1 MRVPSNVVTFPTA
14 TTSVDS
20 LLNCDQFIGYLAVYP
35 VCMGVALFL
44 FIMMLLMVP
53 YCFKSFQ
60 KALFHI
66 QNGLAICTSKRCL
79 IVSRDFLYRLWVIK
93 WIVVIV
99 VIVSLFFIPD
109 GQNLV
114 FSKSGW

>member
-1 MRVPSNVVTFPTA
+1 MRVPSNVVTFPTE

-20 LLNCDQFIGYLAVYP
+20 LLNCDQFIGYLAVYR
-35 VCMGVALFL
+35 VCMGVALFF
-44 FIMMLLMVP
+44 FIMMLLMAVP
-53 YCFKSFQ
+53 YCLL
-60 KALFHI
+60 KAQSYI
-66 QNGLAICTSKRCL
+66 QNRLAFLHEQK
-79 IVSRDFLYRLWVIK
+79 VSHCFLYRFWVVK